1 MNTPQD
7 LKYTK
12 NDEWVRVEGDSAT
25 SGITDYAQSQLS
37 DIVFLEI
44 TAAVGA
50 TLKQGEAYAAVESV
64 KAASDVYMPVAGTV
78 TAIHEALS
86 KSPDLINKDP
96 YGQAWM
102 IRFRLSDAGQLGG
115 LMDAAAYEAYCR
127 ERSH

>member
-50 TLKQGEAYAAVESV
+50 TLKLGEAYAAVESV

-86 KSPDLINKDP
+86 RSPDLINKDP